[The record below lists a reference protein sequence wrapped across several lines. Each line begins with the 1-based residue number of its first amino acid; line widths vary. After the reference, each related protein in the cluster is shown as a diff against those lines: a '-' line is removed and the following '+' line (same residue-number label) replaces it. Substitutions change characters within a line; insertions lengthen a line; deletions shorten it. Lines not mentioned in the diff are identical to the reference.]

1 MLNLEIVLKS
11 ADSLYKNY
19 LSSFFI

>member
-1 MLNLEIVLKS
+1 MD

-19 LSSFFI
+19 AP